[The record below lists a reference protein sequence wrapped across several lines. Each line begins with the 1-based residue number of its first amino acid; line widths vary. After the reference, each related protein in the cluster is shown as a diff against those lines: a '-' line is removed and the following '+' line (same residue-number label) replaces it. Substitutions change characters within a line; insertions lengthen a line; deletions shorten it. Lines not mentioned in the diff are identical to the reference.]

1 MGATPRGKDRRSK
14 PRYGMELDLLYRVVF
29 PHGIRGVRTG
39 KTVNISA
46 SGVLLAVDEVLSPGM
61 LLKIVLDWPAKSKE
75 GKALKLR
82 LDARVVR
89 QQAGVLPMA
98 AVKIIRSEL
107 TTRVSNGA

>member
-1 MGATPRGKDRRSK
+1 
-14 PRYGMELDLLYRVVF
+14 MELDFLYRVVF

-46 SGVLLAVDEVLSPGM
+46 SGVLLAVHEVLSPGM
-61 LLKIVLDWPAKSKE
+61 LLKIILDWPAKSKE

-82 LDARVVR
+82 LDAQVVR
-89 QQAGVLPMA
+89 QQIGVSPMA

-107 TTRVSNGA
+107 TARATNGS